1 MCNSS
6 LRNPPFLADILVKFD
21 PTQRSKAVVFRNSEL
36 DETAL
41 PVMLAWLSRNKGSCI
56 LGWKTDM
63 LYYLCHL
70 QQSSGEA
77 SQTGMF
83 CSPVSEFHIALKQK
97 ISFSKYVHMLTYL
110 KIKNIT

>member
-1 MCNSS
+1 
-6 LRNPPFLADILVKFD
+6 
-21 PTQRSKAVVFRNSEL
+21 
-36 DETAL
+36 
-41 PVMLAWLSRNKGSCI
+41 
-56 LGWKTDM
+56 M